1 VAVQA
6 SRGVTQPQ
14 ILALLAD
21 GRLHSGQQLAA
32 DLGVSRAA
40 VWKGIE
46 RLRQSGIDIQA
57 LARRGYSLAQPVELL
72 DLRRIRGE
80 LRAGRAKR
88 LRELALLFEVD
99 STNTRLLE
107 APPPP
112 PGSAHAALTE
122 LQSAGRGRRGR
133 RWIAPFGGIAL
144 SLAWSF
150 PETGRDLPSL
160 SLAVGVAVARALARV
175 GARGIRLKWPND
187 LWFEDRKL
195 GGVLIEL
202 RAEAAGPAHVVIGV
216 GLNLALTAAMRR
228 SIEAS
233 GVRAAAVADACKP
246 PPARNRVAGA
256 ILDEL
261 LSMLEQFE
269 RDGFGPFRAEWTALD
284 ALYGRSARVLLA
296 GHAIAGTA
304 LGVDADG
311 ALRLETGGTVQRFV
325 SGEVSLRL
333 EGQDA

>member
-1 VAVQA
+1 M
-6 SRGVTQPQ
+6 TQPQ

-202 RAEAAGPAHVVIGV
+202 LSRLPATFRTPSNVCS
-216 GLNLALTAAMRR
+216 APRR
-228 SIEAS
+228 SFAS
-233 GVRAAAVADACKP
+233 ASTSGKFQSQTC
-246 PPARNRVAGA
+246 
-256 ILDEL
+256 
-261 LSMLEQFE
+261 
-269 RDGFGPFRAEWTALD
+269 
-284 ALYGRSARVLLA
+284 
-296 GHAIAGTA
+296 
-304 LGVDADG
+304 
-311 ALRLETGGTVQRFV
+311 RFP
-325 SGEVSLRL
+325 SL
-333 EGQDA
+333 